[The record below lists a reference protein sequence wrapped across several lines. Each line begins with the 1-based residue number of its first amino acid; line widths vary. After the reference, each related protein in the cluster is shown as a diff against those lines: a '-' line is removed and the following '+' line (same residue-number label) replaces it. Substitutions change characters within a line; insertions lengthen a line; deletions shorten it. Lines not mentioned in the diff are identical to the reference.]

1 MKIVITFVLLLFMT
15 AIQAM
20 PADKDS
26 VEKGKK
32 AQVSTPATAP
42 GTSTLLTMQQLQEEN
57 ANLKAQILEMENRLE
72 NENSMLQYKLVML
85 NIISKLNESSKQ
97 EKMEDLQSHIGFSNI
112 MSNIMLLIR
121 SKRASHVDS
130 ELTINVR
137 NKCSSRRSKERIGSF
152 EVESFGVQTS
162 NTVDSTDWDR
172 VVGHQR
178 KLRNFVGAATKSIR
192 CQWHRR

>member
-85 NIISKLNESSKQ
+85 NIISKLNDSSKQ
-97 EKMEDLQSHIGFSNI
+97 EKMEDLQSRIGFSNM

-121 SKRASHVDS
+121 S
-130 ELTINVR
+130 NV
-137 NKCSSRRSKERIGSF
+137 NP
-152 EVESFGVQTS
+152 
-162 NTVDSTDWDR
+162 
-172 VVGHQR
+172 
-178 KLRNFVGAATKSIR
+178 
-192 CQWHRR
+192 